1 MAEPVEPAR
10 LRFVTNLPSQ
20 HRSHL
25 AMWQV
30 LQYLLF
36 GAAVIS
42 LACAALLFFWYSRV
56 ERRNREQYERARLDI
71 TDMSILFQTMRDII
85 GQQKTMAHQFNDE
98 MDRKMLL
105 VKQILTRS
113 MEKNERLYEKQHAL
127 STELAEAQAQIES
140 LQRQLTYLPKLPI
153 SDDLQP
159 ATRPYPASQPTEQ
172 ECPKSTNTT
181 QRPFETSPSPK
192 KNLLPQDNTLDSIPN
207 IQTLPDENHPL
218 AETGINDAP
227 FTKWELT
234 DFDVHD
240 PDAGTEELNI
250 PLPEAPEDAQAARS
264 AFRAL
269 LNLDAPLDNT
279 PATTQESSP
288 ITSPSAGGNGA
299 GVANPVRHRV
309 VEYNEAGMSI
319 AEISRELGI
328 GKGEIR
334 LILNLAKQER
344 R

>member
-1 MAEPVEPAR
+1 
-10 LRFVTNLPSQ
+10 
-20 HRSHL
+20 
-25 AMWQV
+25 MWQV

-42 LACAALLFFWYSRV
+42 LACATFLFFWYSRV
-56 ERRNREQYERARLDI
+56 ERRNRDQYERARLDI

-140 LQRQLTYLPKLPI
+140 LQRQLTYLPKLPT
-153 SDDLQP
+153 SADLQP
-159 ATRPYPASQPTEQ
+159 ATGPYPASPPTKPES
-172 ECPKSTNTT
+172 PKSTGTT
-181 QRPFETSPSPK
+181 QRPFETSPSPNK
-192 KNLLPQDNTLDSIPN
+192 KLSPQDNIFDSIPT
-207 IQTLPDENHPL
+207 IQPLLEENDPL
-218 AETGINDAP
+218 AETGITDAP
-227 FTKWELT
+227 FKKWEPT

-240 PDAGTEELNI
+240 PEADTEELDI
-250 PLPEAPEDAQAARS
+250 PFPEAPEDAHAARS

-269 LNLDAPLDNT
+269 LDLDAPLDNT
-279 PATTQESSP
+279 PSTTQESA
-288 ITSPSAGGNGA
+288 SAATGGNGA